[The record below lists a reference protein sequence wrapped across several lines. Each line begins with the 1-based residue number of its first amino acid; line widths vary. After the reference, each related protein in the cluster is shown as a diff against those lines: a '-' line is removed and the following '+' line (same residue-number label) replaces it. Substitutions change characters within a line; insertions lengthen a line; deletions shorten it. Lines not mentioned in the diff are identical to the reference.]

1 MVVLAEFTSLLLTY
15 MVGIALGI
23 ALLLVIVIVAY
34 MFRKQIKMSVH
45 FIWAKVATDSYT
57 DYMRR
62 EEAEKGFKE
71 RGE

>member
-1 MVVLAEFTSLLLTY
+1 MFILAEFARLLLTY

-23 ALLLVIVIVAY
+23 ALLLVLVIAAY
-34 MFRKQIKMSVH
+34 MFRNQIRTSIH